1 MRPRRP
7 PRIEE
12 TEAEGNL
19 STFEVNPL
27 ADGYGVTLGN
37 ALRRVLLNSL
47 EGAAVTSIQIANVF
61 HEFSTLPN
69 VKEDVTQIVLNV
81 KKLRLRSFARHPI
94 TLKLVKHGAGPVTA
108 GDIAESA
115 DVEIVN
121 PELVLLTLDSD
132 AGSIEMDL
140 TVETGVGYRPA
151 EHTEDMPIGII
162 PVDAIFSPVR
172 RVNFVV
178 SDTRVGQMTNFDRLT
193 LEIETDGTSTP
204 KAALSQAADIL
215 VREFSRFTEIGRRPL
230 AGEEEAPA
238 PMAANLLDAPIEE
251 LDLPMRAYNSLKRN
265 NITKI
270 GQVLALV
277 GRRVPAHAQLRQQEP
292 RRAEGAPGAP
302 RLHQSRRPPP
312 ATPTSPTCR
321 PRPSWTRPPPPSWT
335 ARPRTVPHRVSR
347 TQAGP
352 LQQTIGSTCWA
363 TWRWRCCAT
372 SASRPPRPRP
382 RRSAACVDG
391 MITTAKRGDL
401 HARRSLAS
409 QMPHEPLI
417 IDKLMGELATKY
429 ADRSS
434 GYTRIVKI
442 GERLGDAAPIVQIEL
457 V

>member
-1 MRPRRP
+1 M
-7 PRIEE
+7 IELE
-12 TEAEGNL
+12 TTPTTAYRGVRKQRATC
-19 STFEVNPL
+19 SVFEVNPL
-27 ADGYGVTLGN
+27 PMGYGVTLGN

-47 EGAAVTSIQIANVF
+47 EGAAVTSVQIANV
-61 HEFSTLPN
+61 STSSAPSPN

-81 KKLRLRSFARHPI
+81 KKLRLRSFARHAV

-121 PELVLLTLDSD
+121 PELVLLTLDTD

-215 VREFSRFTEIGRRPL
+215 VREFSRFTDISRRPL
-230 AGEEEAPA
+230 EGEEEAVA
-238 PMAANLLDAPIEE
+238 PVAANLLDAPIEE

-270 GQVLALV
+270 GQVLALSDDEFLRMRNF
-277 GRRVPAHAQLRQQEP
+277 GRKSLDELKERLALR
-292 RRAEGAPGAP
+292 GFI
-302 RLHQSRRPPP
+302 
-312 ATPTSPTCR
+312 SPD
-321 PRPSWTRPPPPSWT
+321 
-335 ARPRTVPHRVSR
+335 A
-347 TQAGP
+347 
-352 LQQTIGSTCWA
+352 
-363 TWRWRCCAT
+363 AT
-372 SASRPPRPRP
+372 SDADESDLPASAELDE
-382 RRSAACVDG
+382 AA
-391 MITTAKRGDL
+391 A
-401 HARRSLAS
+401 A
-409 QMPHEPLI
+409 
-417 IDKLMGELATKY
+417 EL
-429 ADRSS
+429 DR
-434 GYTRIVKI
+434 
-442 GERLGDAAPIVQIEL
+442 EA
-457 V
+457 